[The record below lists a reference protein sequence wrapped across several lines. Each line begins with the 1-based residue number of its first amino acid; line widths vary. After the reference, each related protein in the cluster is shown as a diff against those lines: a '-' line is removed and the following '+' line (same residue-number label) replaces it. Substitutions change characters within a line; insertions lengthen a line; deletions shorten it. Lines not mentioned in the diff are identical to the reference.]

1 MPTCIFSYKDRIL
14 EYENPYSR
22 MGLGSECFAQCYLHD
37 QLQMAFTLKTKTD
50 FLTVPIVTSNYGKKS
65 RFHFKIKLLTLS
77 EN

>member
-1 MPTCIFSYKDRIL
+1 
-14 EYENPYSR
+14 